1 MPALGMFAGAGG
13 LSLGVAAASASR
25 IVRARSDRLRHA
37 AREPSLTLSCQ
48 ASRSHRGQEVTVM

>member
-1 MPALGMFAGAGG
+1 MFAGAGG